1 MCGSPASFS
10 IFLCRFILRLFP
22 GAETFPSLHWQEQCT
37 TLGITMYKITLADG
51 TVLKNL
57 ELNGNNYIAEGVIDD
72 AVFKDNLATVTI
84 TDGKTTE
91 TYEDMVLLS
100 HRVDGGRSWIV
111 LGEKSAQEKAMERI
125 NAMLSSAADSIT
137 DVQLALAEVYEMM
150 LGGN

>member
-1 MCGSPASFS
+1 
-10 IFLCRFILRLFP
+10 
-22 GAETFPSLHWQEQCT
+22 
-37 TLGITMYKITLADG
+37 MYKITLADG

-72 AVFKDNLATVTI
+72 AVFNDNLATVTI

-100 HRVDGGRSWIV
+100 NRVDGGRSWIV

-137 DVQLALAEVYEMM
+137 DVQMALAEVYEMI